1 MLRQNWGWAAAL
13 ACALAYPLV
22 LAGPRDVNVGVLV
35 LLYATLGTAW
45 NILGGYAGQ
54 ISFGHAV
61 FFGTGAYV
69 STLVVGAGLSPWIG
83 MLAGALVAA
92 GLAIVIGLPTFRLA
106 GHYFAIATIV
116 VGEIVETVVRNTD
129 ALGGARGLMPPILP
143 SGIANLEFHETRV
156 PYFYVALAL
165 YAVAL
170 ISTWLVERRRVGY
183 YLRAIREDEQAAR
196 SVGVSVLRYKLAAAA
211 LSAALAALAG
221 TLYAQYVLFIDPDSV
236 FSLALSIRIALIPIL
251 GGAGRSYGP
260 LIGAIVLVPL
270 QEVTRFQFGGTGQGA
285 DLVIYGGL
293 IVLLSVL
300 QPGGL
305 AAVVDSLRRVT
316 QRRRPVESMP

>member
-1 MLRQNWGWAAAL
+1 VLRQNWGWAAAL

>member
-92 GLAIVIGLPTFRLA
+92 SLAIVIGLPTFRLA

>member
-1 MLRQNWGWAAAL
+1 VLRQNWGWAAAL

-92 GLAIVIGLPTFRLA
+92 SLAIVIGLPTFRLA